1 MAQNKIVVKGAKTN
15 NLKNIDV
22 EIPINQVTVITGVS
36 GSGKSSL
43 VFDTLA
49 SESQREINK
58 NYSAYIQQLL
68 PKYDKPNVDTIQ
80 NLPFSVVVNQKNISG
95 NARSTVGTFTEIY
108 TALRLLFSRKA
119 QPFIGY
125 SMAYSFNNPSGMC
138 LDCQGLGYIQEI
150 DNAKL
155 LNTNLSLNE
164 GAIQFPT
171 FQPGGWRLT
180 RYTESGFF
188 DNALPLKDWSRDTF
202 QLFLYGEEQTP
213 DHPTKSW
220 HKTAKYLGL
229 IPRIKKSF
237 FHQEDGKYSKEI
249 GAITQTITCPTC
261 HGTRLNEAART
272 AILNGKTIAECSALP
287 LIDLKKWLGKIV
299 DPDIESVLKDLNLK
313 IDNLITVGL
322 SYLSLDRRTSTLS
335 GGEGQRIK
343 LANHL
348 NSALS
353 GVLYIF
359 DEPSVGLHPHDLI
372 GINKIFKLLAQK
384 GNTVVIVDHDPDVIK
399 KADNVINLGEEAGE
413 NGGYL
418 TFEGTYQELLTSGTI
433 TGKSLSHPGLVN
445 NQSLLKEN
453 FVSLHHLNIHNLVD
467 VSVDIPQKA
476 LTVVSGP
483 AGSGKSSL
491 LHAFIKSQDAVTVLD
506 QKPIHTSS
514 RSNILTYLD
523 EFDQLRK
530 LFSQITGSSQS
541 LFSYNGKGAC
551 PVCKGLGF
559 VKLDLAYLGDE
570 ISVCEACH
578 GTRYSSKTLSLSVK
592 GFNIHEVLNFSV
604 AKFANVFPEFSNV
617 TTILQECGL
626 SYLNIGQALNTL
638 SGGEL
643 QRLKLAKNLLHNNS
657 TTIVLDEP
665 TSGLHESNIQ
675 QIINLL
681 KKLIVKRQVT
691 IIVVEHNLRFIG
703 QADWVIDMGPSA
715 GDNGGKVLFEGSP
728 IELMNHYQTNTSI
741 AMQEYFLNNG
751 YTD

>member
-1 MAQNKIVVKGAKTN
+1 MKRNNIIVKGAKTN
-15 NLKNIDV
+15 NLKNINI

-49 SESQREINK
+49 AESQREINK

-68 PKYDKPNVDTIQ
+68 PKYNKPDVDMIQ
-80 NLPFSVVVNQKNISG
+80 NLPFSVVVNQKSISG

-138 LDCQGLGYIQEI
+138 LDCQGLGYIREI
-150 DNAKL
+150 DNDKL
-155 LNTNLSLNE
+155 LDKYLSLNQ

-171 FQPGGWRLT
+171 FQHGGWRLT

-188 DNALPLKDWSRDTF
+188 DNDLPLVNWSNDT
-202 QLFLYGEEQTP
+202 LELLLYGKEQTP
-213 DHPTKSW
+213 DQPTKSW
-220 HKTAKYLGL
+220 HKTAKYLGI
-229 IPRIKKSF
+229 IPRLKKTF
-237 FHQEDGKYSKEI
+237 LNQEDSKYSKELT
-249 GAITQTITCPTC
+249 AITQTINCPTC
-261 HGTRLNEAART
+261 HGTRLNKAART
-272 AILNGKTIAECSALP
+272 AFLNGKTIAECSALP
-287 LIDLKKWLGKIV
+287 LSDLQKWLGNIV
-299 DPDIESVLKDLNLK
+299 DKDVQSLLKDLNVK
-313 IDNLITVGL
+313 ISNLITVGL
-322 SYLSLDRRTSTLS
+322 SYLSLDRHTGTLS

-372 GINKIFKLLAQK
+372 GINRIFDLLAHK

-399 KADNVINLGEEAGE
+399 RADNVINLGEEAGD
-413 NGGYL
+413 NGGYV
-418 TFEGTYQELLTSGTI
+418 TFHGTYQELLTSETL
-433 TGKSLSHPGLVN
+433 TGKALINPGKVN
-445 NQSLLKEN
+445 KEKPLKEN
-453 FVSLHHLNIHNLVD
+453 FIKLQHLNLHNLVD
-467 VSVDIPQKA
+467 VNVNIPRNA
-476 LTVVSGP
+476 LTVISGP

-491 LHAFIKSQDAVTVLD
+491 LYAFIKSQTAVTVLD
-506 QKPIHTSS
+506 QKPIHAST

-523 EFDQLRK
+523 EFDALRK
-530 LFSQITGSSQS
+530 QFSEATGYSQS
-541 LFSYNGKGAC
+541 LFSFNGKGAC

-570 ISVCEACH
+570 ISVCESCQ
-578 GTRYSSKTLSLSVK
+578 GTRYSEKTLGLRVK
-592 GFNIHEVLNFSV
+592 GYNIHHVLDFSV
-604 AKFANVFPEFSNV
+604 TKFSKVFPKFSAV
-617 TTILQECGL
+617 TTILEACGL
-626 SYLNIGQALNTL
+626 AYLQIGQSLNTL

-643 QRLKLAKNLLHNNS
+643 QRLKLAKNLLKDNVD
-657 TTIVLDEP
+657 TIVLDEP

-681 KKLIVKRQVT
+681 KKIIVNRQVT
-691 IIVVEHNLRFIG
+691 IIAVEHNLRFIG
-703 QADWVIDMGPSA
+703 QADWVIDMGPGA
-715 GDNGGKVLFEGSP
+715 GDQGGKVLFEGLPSS
-728 IELMNHYQTNTSI
+728 LMNNYQTNTSI
-741 AMQEYFLNNG
+741 AMGEYFTNS
-751 YTD
+751 

>member
-1 MAQNKIVVKGAKTN
+1 MTQNKIVIKGAKTN

-22 EIPINQVTVITGVS
+22 EIPLNQVTVITGVS

-68 PKYDKPNVDTIQ
+68 PKYDKPNVDTIR
-80 NLPFSVVVNQKNISG
+80 NLPFSIVVNQKNISG

-125 SMAYSFNNPSGMC
+125 SMAYSFNNPAGMC

-150 DNAKL
+150 DNDKL
-155 LNTNLSLNE
+155 LNINLSLNR

-188 DNALPLKDWSRDTF
+188 DNDLPLKDWSRDML
-202 QLFLYGEEQTP
+202 QLFLYGGEQTP
-213 DHPTKSW
+213 DHPTKLW

-237 FHQEDGKYSKEI
+237 FHQEDGKYSKAI
-249 GAITQTITCPTC
+249 GAITQTISCPKC

-272 AILNGKTIAECSALP
+272 AILNGKTIAECSAMP
-287 LIDLKKWLGKIV
+287 LVDLKKWLGKMV
-299 DPDIESVLKDLNLK
+299 DVDIQSVLKDLNLK

-322 SYLSLDRRTSTLS
+322 SYLSLNRRTSTLS

-348 NSALS
+348 NSSLS

-372 GINKIFKLLAQK
+372 GINKIFDLISQK
-384 GNTVVIVDHDPDVIK
+384 GNTVVIVDHDPDIIK
-399 KADNVINLGEEAGE
+399 KADRVINLGEEAGE

-433 TGKSLSHPGLVN
+433 TGQALNNPGLVN
-445 NQSLLKEN
+445 NESLPKEN
-453 FVSLHHLNIHNLVD
+453 FVKLRHLNIHNLVD
-467 VSVDIPQKA
+467 VSIDIPQKA

-491 LHAFIKSQDAVTVLD
+491 VHAFIKSQNVVTVLD

-523 EFDQLRK
+523 EFDRLRK
-530 LFSQITGSSQS
+530 TFSQITGSSQS
-541 LFSYNGKGAC
+541 LFSFNGKGAC
-551 PVCKGLGF
+551 PACKGLGF

-570 ISVCEACH
+570 ILVCEACH
-578 GTRYSSKTLSLSVK
+578 GTRYSKKTLTLKVK
-592 GFNIHEVLNFSV
+592 GYNIQQVLNFSV
-604 AKFANVFPEFSNV
+604 TKFSKIFPEFSAV

-626 SYLNIGQALNTL
+626 SYLQIGQTLNTL

-643 QRLKLAKNLLHNNS
+643 QRLKLAKNLLQNNS
-657 TTIVLDEP
+657 NTIVLDEP

-681 KKLIVKRQVT
+681 KRLIVKRQVT

-703 QADWVIDMGPSA
+703 QADWVIDMGPGA
-715 GDNGGKVLFEGSP
+715 GDDGGKVLFEGSP
-728 IELMNHYQTNTSI
+728 FELMNNYQTNTSI
-741 AMQEYFLNNG
+741 AMKAYFLNN
-751 YTD
+751 